1 MIRTSDT
8 VPEMKEACFVCTRC
22 GREEFKF
29 IERGRITEPEVCE
42 GCNERFSFEM
52 IHNFCMFSDKQ
63 HIKMQETPE
72 TVPDGETPQ
81 TLQMCAYEDLVDF
94 VKPGDRVE
102 VVGIFRAVGNRVN
115 AGMRTLKNIYRTHID
130 VIGYKKTESKR
141 YENDNEVVNDQN
153 QDQTMNEDAELEQ
166 EINEEEHEEGLGDE
180 RQM

>member
-1 MIRTSDT
+1 
-8 VPEMKEACFVCTRC
+8 
-22 GREEFKF
+22 
-29 IERGRITEPEVCE
+29 
-42 GCNERFSFEM
+42 
-52 IHNFCMFSDKQ
+52 MFSDKQ

-141 YENDNEVVNDQN
+141 YENDDEAGDQKS
-153 QDQTMNEDAELEQ
+153 QDQAMNDDGDLDQ
-166 EINEEEHEEGLGDE
+166 EADGDHEEGLGDD
-180 RQM
+180 RQMQYTQEQVRKFKELGANP